1 MNDFRQD
8 RNEPHLE
15 DTSFSPQAFTL
26 AAVLFEAFLAGIA
39 AAGGYLLDFPVS
51 KTFEPHWADFGIGL
65 AAALPFILLFLLIC
79 RIPIGP
85 FRRLLQSID
94 QVVIPRFRGCHF
106 TDLLAIS
113 ITAGIGEEMLF
124 RGLIQGYLTESIGGS
139 FGIVVGLV
147 VASLLFALM
156 HPMTATY
163 AMVAGVI
170 SLYLGWIWLLTGNLL
185 VPITAHAF
193 YDFVVLIYLVRFRK
207 PAGG

>member
-1 MNDFRQD
+1 
-8 RNEPHLE
+8 
-15 DTSFSPQAFTL
+15 
-26 AAVLFEAFLAGIA
+26 
-39 AAGGYLLDFPVS
+39 
-51 KTFEPHWADFGIGL
+51 
-65 AAALPFILLFLLIC
+65 
-79 RIPIGP
+79 
-85 FRRLLQSID
+85 
-94 QVVIPRFRGCHF
+94 
-106 TDLLAIS
+106 
-113 ITAGIGEEMLF
+113 
-124 RGLIQGYLTESIGGS
+124 LTESIGGS